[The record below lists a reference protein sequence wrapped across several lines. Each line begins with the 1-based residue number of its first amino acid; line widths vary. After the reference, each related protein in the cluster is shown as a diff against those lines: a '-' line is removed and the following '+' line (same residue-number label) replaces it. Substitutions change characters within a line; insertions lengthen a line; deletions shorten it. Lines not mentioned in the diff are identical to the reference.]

1 MHAARAELCGA
12 KRTHCNQEVN
22 AVVGAGS
29 GRLQTPVAPSCG
41 TTHPGEYLR
50 VESEALKY
58 GLAEFPNPA
67 VSQGNLICRMNT
79 DLVKEF
85 RNIPIL
91 ADLSDDELGWLA
103 DHADIATAEAGEVVI
118 RENDPADS
126 MIIYLE
132 GETDG
137 RRESMGPDA
146 PVYTARAGQITG
158 MLPFSRMMYYT
169 ITARAV
175 TRLRVARIAK
185 SLFPEM
191 LNRIPALGPRL
202 VGILSDRVRE
212 ATKQDL
218 AREKLASLGKLSA
231 GLAHELNNPAAAAAR
246 AANMLRLIFDKREQA
261 SLELDQENLPPEARA
276 TLRMIEAKARELQ
289 KDAKPMDALE
299 LSDVQTEIQ
308 SWLEAHGV
316 QDGWEVAPVLAESGV
331 REEHLERLAQKFSP
345 SVMGSAIRRFGTTLE
360 ISRLLTDIEHSSCRI
375 SELVKAI
382 KEYSFMD
389 EAPRQD
395 VDIAKGIESTLIIL
409 NHKLKRGITVTRNFD
424 PNLPRVPSYGS
435 ELNQVWT
442 NLIDNAADA
451 MNGEGEIRIRTMR
464 EGDDVLVEF
473 VDNGPGIPPEIQTKI
488 FDPFFTTKPM
498 GEGTG
503 LGLDTVYRIVRK
515 HRGNV
520 SVVSRPG
527 YTCFRVRLP
536 IQNTRL

>member
-1 MHAARAELCGA
+1 
-12 KRTHCNQEVN
+12 
-22 AVVGAGS
+22 
-29 GRLQTPVAPSCG
+29 
-41 TTHPGEYLR
+41 
-50 VESEALKY
+50 
-58 GLAEFPNPA
+58 
-67 VSQGNLICRMNT
+67 MNT

-91 ADLSDDELGWLA
+91 ADLTDEELGWLA
-103 DHADIATAEAGEVVI
+103 DHSEMVTAETGDIIIHES
-118 RENDPADS
+118 DPADS

-132 GETDG
+132 GESDG
-137 RRESMGPDA
+137 RRESAGPDT
-146 PVYTARAGQITG
+146 PVYTARAGMVTG
-158 MLPFSRMMYYT
+158 MLPFSRMTHYT
-169 ITARAV
+169 ITMRAV
-175 TRLRVARIAK
+175 TPLRVARISK
-185 SLFPEM
+185 THFPEM
-191 LNRIPALGPRL
+191 LNKIPSLGPRL

-246 AANMLRLIFDKREQA
+246 AASTLRALFEKREQA
-261 SLELDQENLPPEARA
+261 SLEIDQQNLPPEARA
-276 TLRMIEAKARELQ
+276 TLRMIEAKAREIQ
-289 KDAKPMDALE
+289 HDAEPMNALD
-299 LSDVQTEIQ
+299 LSDVQSELQ
-308 SWLEAHGV
+308 SWLDDHGV
-316 QDGWEVAPVLAESGV
+316 KDGWEVAPVLAEGGV
-331 REEHLERLAQKFSP
+331 RIEHLERLAQKFSGP
-345 SVMGSAIRRFGTTLE
+345 VMGAVITRFGTTLE

-389 EAPRQD
+389 EAPRQEVD
-395 VDIAKGIESTLIIL
+395 VAKGIESTLVML
-409 NHKLKRGITVTRNFD
+409 NHKLKHGITVVKNFD
-424 PNLPRVPSYGS
+424 PNLPRIFSYGS

-451 MNGEGEIRIRTMR
+451 MKGQGRLRIRTMR

-488 FDPFFTTKPM
+488 FDPFFTTKPI

-520 SVVSRPG
+520 SVVSSPG
-527 YTCFRVRLP
+527 NTCFRVRLP
-536 IQNTRL
+536 IQNPRL

>member
-1 MHAARAELCGA
+1 
-12 KRTHCNQEVN
+12 
-22 AVVGAGS
+22 
-29 GRLQTPVAPSCG
+29 
-41 TTHPGEYLR
+41 
-50 VESEALKY
+50 
-58 GLAEFPNPA
+58 
-67 VSQGNLICRMNT
+67 MNT

-85 RNIPIL
+85 RNIPIF
-91 ADLSDDELGWLA
+91 ADLTDEELGWLA
-103 DHADIATAEAGEVVI
+103 DHSEVATAEAGEIVI
-118 RENDPADS
+118 HENDPADT

-137 RRESMGPDA
+137 RRESAGPDA
-146 PVYTARAGQITG
+146 PVYTARAGMVTG
-158 MLPFSRMMYYT
+158 MLPFSRMTHYT

-175 TRLRVARIAK
+175 TPLRVARIAK
-185 SLFPEM
+185 TFFPEM
-191 LNRIPALGPRL
+191 LNKIPSLGPRL

-246 AANMLRLIFDKREQA
+246 AANTLRGIFDKREQA
-261 SLELDQENLPPEARA
+261 SLEIDQQNLPPEARA
-276 TLRMIEAKARELQ
+276 SLRMIETKAREMQLDGQ
-289 KDAKPMDALE
+289 PKNALE
-299 LSDVQTEIQ
+299 LSDMQSELQ
-308 SWLEAHGV
+308 SWLEDHGV
-316 QDGWEVAPVLAESGV
+316 DDGWEVAPVLADAGV
-331 REEHLERLAQKFSP
+331 RVEHLERLSQKFSAP
-345 SVMGSAIRRFGTTLE
+345 AMGAVIRRFGATLE

-389 EAPRQD
+389 EAPRQEVD
-395 VDIAKGIESTLIIL
+395 VAKGIESTLVML
-409 NHKLKRGITVTRNFD
+409 NHKLKHGVTVVKNFD
-424 PNLPRVPSYGS
+424 PNLPRIFSYGS

-451 MNGEGEIRIRTMR
+451 MKGKGELRIRTMR
-464 EGDDVLVEF
+464 EGDEVLVEF

-488 FDPFFTTKPM
+488 FDPFFTTKPV

-527 YTCFRVRLP
+527 NTCFRVRLP
-536 IQNTRL
+536 IKNPRL

>member
-1 MHAARAELCGA
+1 
-12 KRTHCNQEVN
+12 
-22 AVVGAGS
+22 
-29 GRLQTPVAPSCG
+29 
-41 TTHPGEYLR
+41 
-50 VESEALKY
+50 
-58 GLAEFPNPA
+58 
-67 VSQGNLICRMNT
+67 MNT

-85 RNIPIL
+85 RNIPIF
-91 ADLSDDELGWLA
+91 ADLTDEELGWLA
-103 DHADIATAEAGEVVI
+103 DHSEVATAEAGEIVI
-118 RENDPADS
+118 HENDPADT

-137 RRESMGPDA
+137 RRESAGPDA
-146 PVYTARAGQITG
+146 PVYTARAGMVTG
-158 MLPFSRMMYYT
+158 MLPFSRMTHYT

-175 TRLRVARIAK
+175 TPLRVARIAK
-185 SLFPEM
+185 TFFPEM
-191 LNRIPALGPRL
+191 LNKIPSLGPRL

-246 AANMLRLIFDKREQA
+246 AANTLRGIFDKREQA
-261 SLELDQENLPPEARA
+261 SLEIDQQNLPPEARA
-276 TLRMIEAKARELQ
+276 SLRMIETKAREMQLDGQ
-289 KDAKPMDALE
+289 PKNALE
-299 LSDVQTEIQ
+299 LSDMQSELQ
-308 SWLEAHGV
+308 SWLEDHGV
-316 QDGWEVAPVLAESGV
+316 DDGWEVAPVLADAGV
-331 REEHLERLAQKFSP
+331 RVEHLERLAQKFSAP
-345 SVMGSAIRRFGTTLE
+345 AMGAVIRRFGATLE

-389 EAPRQD
+389 EAPRQEVD
-395 VDIAKGIESTLIIL
+395 VAKGIESTLIML
-409 NHKLKRGITVTRNFD
+409 NHKLKHGITVVKNFD
-424 PNLPRVPSYGS
+424 PNLPRIFSYGS

-451 MNGEGEIRIRTMR
+451 MKGQGKLRIRTMR

-488 FDPFFTTKPM
+488 FDPFFTTKPI

-520 SVVSRPG
+520 SVVSSPG
-527 YTCFRVRLP
+527 NTCFRVRLP
-536 IQNTRL
+536 IQNPRL

>member
-1 MHAARAELCGA
+1 MGVRRISES
-12 KRTHCNQEVN
+12 
-22 AVVGAGS
+22 GS
-29 GRLQTPVAPSCG
+29 
-41 TTHPGEYLR
+41 
-50 VESEALKY
+50 
-58 GLAEFPNPA
+58 FPW
-67 VSQGNLICRMNT
+67 NLICRMNAE
-79 DLVKEF
+79 LVKEF

-91 ADLSDDELGWLA
+91 ADLSEEELGWLA
-103 DHADIATAEAGEVVI
+103 DHAEIATAETGEVVI

-137 RRESMGPDA
+137 RRESLGPDS

-158 MLPFSRMMYYT
+158 MLPFSRLTNYT
-169 ITARAV
+169 ITARAIS
-175 TRLRVARIAK
+175 RLRVARISK
-185 SLFPEM
+185 TLFPEM

-212 ATKQDL
+212 VTKQDL

-246 AANMLRLIFDKREQA
+246 AANTLRSIFDKREQA
-261 SLELDQENLPPEARA
+261 SLEIDQENLPPEARA
-276 TLRMIEAKARELQ
+276 TLRMIEAKAREMQ
-289 KDAKPMDALE
+289 TQAKPKNALE
-299 LSDVQTEIQ
+299 LNDAQQELQ
-308 SWLEAHGV
+308 SWLEGHGV
-316 QDGWEVAPVLAESGV
+316 DDGWEVAPVLAEADV
-331 REEHLERLAQKFSP
+331 RVEHLERLAQKFSP
-345 SVMGSAIRRFGTTLE
+345 AVMGPAIRRFGATLE

-389 EAPRQD
+389 EAPRQE
-395 VDIAKGIESTLIIL
+395 VDIAKGIESTLIML
-409 NHKLKRGITVTRNFD
+409 NHKLKHGITVVRNFD
-424 PNLPRVPSYGS
+424 PELPRISSYGS

-451 MNGEGEIRIRTMR
+451 MKGQGELRIRTMR

-473 VDNGPGIPPEIQTKI
+473 VDNGTGIPPEIQTKI

-520 SVVSRPG
+520 SVVSRPR

-536 IQNTRL
+536 IHNTRI

>member
-1 MHAARAELCGA
+1 
-12 KRTHCNQEVN
+12 
-22 AVVGAGS
+22 
-29 GRLQTPVAPSCG
+29 
-41 TTHPGEYLR
+41 
-50 VESEALKY
+50 
-58 GLAEFPNPA
+58 
-67 VSQGNLICRMNT
+67 MNT

-85 RNIPIL
+85 RNIPIF
-91 ADLSDDELGWLA
+91 ADLTDEELGWLA
-103 DHADIATAEAGEVVI
+103 DHSEVATAEAGEIVI
-118 RENDPADS
+118 HENDPADT

-137 RRESMGPDA
+137 RRESAGPDA
-146 PVYTARAGQITG
+146 PVYTARAGMVTG
-158 MLPFSRMMYYT
+158 MLPFSRMTHYT

-175 TRLRVARIAK
+175 TPLRVARIAK
-185 SLFPEM
+185 TFFPEM
-191 LNRIPALGPRL
+191 LNKIPSLGPRL

-246 AANMLRLIFDKREQA
+246 AANTLRGIFDKREQA
-261 SLELDQENLPPEARA
+261 SLEIDQQNLPPEARA
-276 TLRMIEAKARELQ
+276 SLRMIETKAREMQLDGQ
-289 KDAKPMDALE
+289 PKNALE
-299 LSDVQTEIQ
+299 LSDMQSELQ
-308 SWLEAHGV
+308 SWLEDHGV
-316 QDGWEVAPVLAESGV
+316 DDGWEVAPVLADAGV
-331 REEHLERLAQKFSP
+331 RVEHLERLSQKFSAP
-345 SVMGSAIRRFGTTLE
+345 AMGAVIRRFGATLE

-389 EAPRQD
+389 EAPRQEVD
-395 VDIAKGIESTLIIL
+395 VAKGIESTLVML
-409 NHKLKRGITVTRNFD
+409 NHKLKHGVTVVKNFD
-424 PNLPRVPSYGS
+424 PNLPRIFSYGS

-451 MNGEGEIRIRTMR
+451 MKGKGELRIRTMR
-464 EGDDVLVEF
+464 EGDEVLVEF

-488 FDPFFTTKPM
+488 FDPFFTTKPI

-527 YTCFRVRLP
+527 NTCFRVRLP
-536 IQNTRL
+536 IKNPRL

>member
-1 MHAARAELCGA
+1 MAAEGAPDPSALRKNLFRRAGA
-12 KRTHCNQEVN
+12 LQYREFQES
-22 AVVGAGS
+22 AGF
-29 GRLQTPVAPSCG
+29 
-41 TTHPGEYLR
+41 
-50 VESEALKY
+50 
-58 GLAEFPNPA
+58 AE
-67 VSQGNLICRMNT
+67 NLICRMNA

-91 ADLSDDELGWLA
+91 ADLSEDELGWLA
-103 DHADIATAEAGEVVI
+103 DHSEVVTAEAGDIVI
-118 RENDPADS
+118 RENEPADS
-126 MIIYLE
+126 MVIYLE

-137 RRESMGPDA
+137 RRESGGPDA
-146 PVYTARAGQITG
+146 PVYTARAGMVTG
-158 MLPFSRMMYYT
+158 MLPFSRMTNYT

-175 TRLRVARIAK
+175 THLRVAKLSK

-191 LNRIPALGPRL
+191 LNRIPELGPRL

-212 ATKQDL
+212 VTKQDQ

-246 AANMLRLIFDKREQA
+246 AAATLRTIFEKREQA
-261 SLELDQENLPPEARA
+261 SLEIDQENLPPEARE

-289 KDAKPMDALE
+289 LSVKPKNALE
-299 LSDVQTEIQ
+299 LADAQQELQ

-316 QDGWEVAPVLAESGV
+316 DDGWEVAPVLAEAEV
-331 REEHLERLAQKFSP
+331 KIEHLEKLAQKFSP
-345 SVMGSAIRRFGTTLE
+345 AVMSPVLRRFGTTLE
-360 ISRLLTDIEHSSCRI
+360 ISRLISDIEHSSCRI

-389 EAPRQD
+389 EAPRQEVD
-395 VDIAKGIESTLIIL
+395 VAKGIESTLVML
-409 NHKLKRGITVTRNFD
+409 NHKLKHGITIVRNYD
-424 PNLPRVPSYGS
+424 PNLPRIFSYGS

-451 MNGEGEIRIRTMR
+451 MKGKGELRIRTMR
-464 EGDDVLVEF
+464 EGEDVLVEF
-473 VDNGPGIPPEIQTKI
+473 VDNGVGIPAEIQTKI

-503 LGLDTVYRIVRK
+503 LGLDTVYRVVRK
-515 HRGNV
+515 HHGNV

-536 IQNTRL
+536 IKNPRI

>member
-1 MHAARAELCGA
+1 M
-12 KRTHCNQEVN
+12 N
-22 AVVGAGS
+22 A
-29 GRLQTPVAPSCG
+29 
-41 TTHPGEYLR
+41 
-50 VESEALKY
+50 
-58 GLAEFPNPA
+58 
-67 VSQGNLICRMNT
+67 

-91 ADLSDDELGWLA
+91 ADLSDEELGWLA
-103 DHADIATAEAGEVVI
+103 DHSEIATAEAGEIVI

-137 RRESMGPDA
+137 RRESLGPDSS
-146 PVYTARAGQITG
+146 VYTARAGQITG
-158 MLPFSRMMYYT
+158 MLPFSRLTKYT

-175 TRLRVARIAK
+175 SRLRVARIPKAV
-185 SLFPEM
+185 FPEM

-212 ATKQDL
+212 VTKQDL

-246 AANMLRLIFDKREQA
+246 AANTLRSIFEKREQA
-261 SLELDQENLPPEARA
+261 SLEIDQENLPPEARA
-276 TLRMIEAKARELQ
+276 TLRMIEGKAREMQ
-289 KDAKPMDALE
+289 AQAKPKNALDLNDAQQKL
-299 LSDVQTEIQ
+299 Q

-316 QDGWEVAPVLAESGV
+316 DDGWEVAPVLAEADV
-331 REEHLERLAQKFSP
+331 QVEHLERLAQKFSQ
-345 SVMGSAIRRFGTTLE
+345 SVMGAAIRRFGATLE

-389 EAPRQD
+389 EAPRQEVD
-395 VDIAKGIESTLIIL
+395 VAKGIESTLIML
-409 NHKLKRGITVTRNFD
+409 NHKLKHGITVLRNYD
-424 PNLPRVPSYGS
+424 PELPRISSYGS

-451 MNGEGEIRIRTMR
+451 MKGQGELRIRTMR
-464 EGDDVLVEF
+464 EGEDVLVEF

-527 YTCFRVRLP
+527 NTCFRVRLP
-536 IQNTRL
+536 IHNTRI

>member
-1 MHAARAELCGA
+1 
-12 KRTHCNQEVN
+12 
-22 AVVGAGS
+22 
-29 GRLQTPVAPSCG
+29 
-41 TTHPGEYLR
+41 
-50 VESEALKY
+50 
-58 GLAEFPNPA
+58 
-67 VSQGNLICRMNT
+67 MNT

-85 RNIPIL
+85 RNIPIF
-91 ADLSDDELGWLA
+91 ADLTDEELGWLA
-103 DHADIATAEAGEVVI
+103 DHSEVATAEAGEIVI
-118 RENDPADS
+118 HENDPADT

-137 RRESMGPDA
+137 RRESAGPDA
-146 PVYTARAGQITG
+146 PVYTARAGMVTG
-158 MLPFSRMMYYT
+158 MLPFSRMTHYT

-175 TRLRVARIAK
+175 TPLRVARIAK
-185 SLFPEM
+185 TFFPEM
-191 LNRIPALGPRL
+191 LNKIPSLGPRL

-246 AANMLRLIFDKREQA
+246 AANTLRGIFDKREQA
-261 SLELDQENLPPEARA
+261 SLEIDQQNLPPEARA
-276 TLRMIEAKARELQ
+276 SLRMIETKAREMQLDGQ
-289 KDAKPMDALE
+289 PKNALE
-299 LSDVQTEIQ
+299 LSDMQSELQ
-308 SWLEAHGV
+308 SWLEDHGV
-316 QDGWEVAPVLAESGV
+316 DDGWEVAPVLADAGV
-331 REEHLERLAQKFSP
+331 RVEHLERLAQKFSAP
-345 SVMGSAIRRFGTTLE
+345 AMGAVIRRFGATLE

-389 EAPRQD
+389 EAPRQEVD
-395 VDIAKGIESTLIIL
+395 VAKGIESTLVML
-409 NHKLKRGITVTRNFD
+409 NHKLKHGVSVVKNFD
-424 PNLPRVPSYGS
+424 PNLPRIFSYGS

-451 MNGEGEIRIRTMR
+451 MKGKGELRIRTMR
-464 EGDDVLVEF
+464 EGDEVLVEF

-488 FDPFFTTKPM
+488 FDPFFTTKPI

-527 YTCFRVRLP
+527 NTCFRVRLP
-536 IQNTRL
+536 IKNPRL